1 MYRDVH
7 RKNKD
12 HGARAGSIMM
22 RALAILLVIT
32 TAATLPRVAL
42 AASDDR
48 RRTSILWRRGSIAV
62 GDDALVSPSGD
73 FSCGFHPVATN
84 AYVFAVWFTASAD
97 PRTLAW
103 AANRDA
109 PVNGM
114 GSRAEL
120 LVDGTLVLRDF
131 DGLATWSTN
140 TSGTGADRAQLL
152 DTGNLV
158 VSDATGRTLWQSFD
172 WPTDTLL
179 PGQLITRRARLVS
192 AKARGSTSS
201 GYFSFYFD
209 NFNILNLVYDGPE
222 INMNYWP
229 DPFKTWVENKRTAFN
244 SSRLGRLDDRGRFSA
259 TDNLRFAAS
268 DMGAAGHVMRR
279 LTLDYDGNLR
289 VYSLDVAGGGV
300 WRATWAALSRQ
311 CSVHGICG
319 RYGVCAY
326 GLAGPACACPEGFEP
341 SDPGDWSKGCRRL
354 FDIQCGEDVFFAELA
369 NVDYWGFDKKFRQKA
384 TIDECRQLCI
394 DDCRCEAFAYKK
406 GGGGFCYTKV
416 SLWNGRS
423 SDPIQFMYF
432 KVPTRVEKKLNLSSV
447 LRLRFDGHD
456 CSTTQ
461 ERNAS
466 VGYSPSRHLKNYNG
480 SKIKFVYLYSF
491 LGGLFVVEAVVIIAG
506 YLFVFRADPAAVQ
519 RVHDDGY
526 TLAMSHFRKF
536 TYDELSSATCNFGE
550 ELGRGASGAVYKGVL
565 DDGRD
570 VAVSRLVEVTTPQA
584 EEVFRSELSVIGRI
598 NHMNLVRI
606 WGFFSERS
614 HRLLVSEYVEN
625 GSLAKALFGGEPA
638 LGWPSRYKIAVG
650 VAKGLA
656 YLHHEC
662 LEWILH
668 CDMKPENVLLDADLE
683 PKITGFGLV
692 KLLSRED
699 DACGKAPSP
708 VQLGTRGHVAPEWAL
723 SLPITGKADV
733 YSFGVVLLELL
744 RGQRVSE
751 WAAVE
756 GVPGGDQQARVN
768 LQEIVAWFQDQTLEC
783 QGDRSAPWLEEFV
796 DARLLGDFNRLQ
808 AAVMLE
814 VAGSCVEDDPS
825 RRPNMNAVAQKLLSA
840 QDVVGSVSLRRVC
853 PVPSQGISSLHFV

>member
-1 MYRDVH
+1 
-7 RKNKD
+7 
-12 HGARAGSIMM
+12 M
-22 RALAILLVIT
+22 RVLAILLVIT
-32 TAATLPRVAL
+32 TAATLPHVAP
-42 AASDDR
+42 AASDDQR
-48 RRTSILWRRGSIAV
+48 PTSILWRRGSIAV

-73 FSCGFHPVATN
+73 FSCGFHRVATN
-84 AYVFAVWFTASAD
+84 AYVFAVWFTVSAD
-97 PRTLAW
+97 PPTLAW

-131 DGLATWSTN
+131 DGMAVWSTN

-158 VSDATGRTLWQSFD
+158 VSDAAGRTLWQSFD

-201 GYFSFYFD
+201 GYYSFYFD

-229 DPFKTWVENKRTAFN
+229 NPFKTWVENKRTAFN
-244 SSRLGRLDDRGRFSA
+244 SSRLGSLDDRGRFSA
-259 TDNLRFAAS
+259 SDNLRFAVS
-268 DMGAAGHVMRR
+268 DMGTTGHVMRR

-289 VYSLDVAGGGV
+289 AYSLDAAGGGA
-300 WRATWAALSRQ
+300 WRITWAALGRQ

-326 GLAGPACACPEGFEP
+326 GPAGPACACPEGFVP

-384 TIDECRQLCI
+384 TIDECQQLCI

-406 GGGGFCYTKV
+406 GGGGLCYTKV

-423 SDPIQFMYF
+423 SDPIQFTYF
-432 KVPTRVEKKLNLSSV
+432 KVPTRVEKKLNLSSM

-456 CSTTQ
+456 CSTATTQ

-466 VGYSPSRHLKNYNG
+466 VGYLPSRHLKNFSG

-491 LGGLFVVEAVVIIAG
+491 IGGLFVVEAVVIIAG
-506 YLFVFRADPAAVQ
+506 YLLVFRADQAAVQ
-519 RVHDDGY
+519 HVHDDGY

-536 TYDELSSATCNFGE
+536 AYDELSIATCDFGE
-550 ELGRGASGAVYKGVL
+550 ELGRGASGAAYKGVL

-570 VAVSRLVEVTTPQA
+570 VAVTRLMEATTPQA

-606 WGFFSERS
+606 WGFCSERS

-668 CDMKPENVLLDADLE
+668 CDIKPENVLLDADLE

-692 KLLSRED
+692 KLLSREE
-699 DACGKAPSP
+699 DACGSKAPSR
-708 VQLGTRGHVAPEWAL
+708 VQGTRGYVAPEWAL

-751 WAAVE
+751 WAVVD
-756 GVPGGDQQARVN
+756 GVVAGDEEVARVD
-768 LQEIVAWFQDQTLEC
+768 LQQIVAWFQDQTLEC
-783 QGDRSAPWLEEFV
+783 QGDQSAPAPWLEEFV
-796 DARLLGDFNRLQ
+796 DARLLGDFDRLQ
-808 AAVMLE
+808 AAAMLE
-814 VAGSCVEDDPS
+814 VAVSCVEGDPS
-825 RRPNMNAVAQKLLSA
+825 RRPSMNAVAQKLLST
-840 QDVVGSVSLRRVC
+840 QDAVGSASLRRVC
-853 PVPSQGISSLHFV
+853 PVPSHGRINSLRFI

>member
-1 MYRDVH
+1 
-7 RKNKD
+7 
-12 HGARAGSIMM
+12 M

-32 TAATLPRVAL
+32 IAATLPRVAL
-42 AASDDR
+42 AASDDQ
-48 RRTSILWRRGSIAV
+48 RRTSILWRGGSIAV

-73 FSCGFHPVATN
+73 FSCGFHRVASN

-97 PRTLAW
+97 PPTLAW
-103 AANRDA
+103 TANRDA

-120 LVDGTLVLRDF
+120 LRDGTLVLRDF

-179 PGQLITRRARLVS
+179 PGQLITRHARLVS
-192 AKARGSTSS
+192 AKARGSTYS
-201 GYFSFYFD
+201 GYYSFYFD

-229 DPFKTWVENKRTAFN
+229 SPFKTWVENKRT
-244 SSRLGRLDDRGRFSA
+244 
-259 TDNLRFAAS
+259 
-268 DMGAAGHVMRR
+268 
-279 LTLDYDGNLR
+279 
-289 VYSLDVAGGGV
+289 
-300 WRATWAALSRQ
+300 

-326 GLAGPACACPEGFEP
+326 GPAGPACACPEGFEP

-406 GGGGFCYTKV
+406 GGPGFCYTKA

-423 SDPIQFMYF
+423 ADPIQFTYF

-456 CSTTQ
+456 CGTAQ
-461 ERNAS
+461 ERNAT
-466 VGYSPSRHLKNYNG
+466 VGYSPSRHLKNFSG

-491 LGGLFVVEAVVIIAG
+491 MGGLFVVEAVVIIAG

-536 TYDELSSATCNFGE
+536 AYDELSSATSDFGE
-550 ELGRGASGAVYKGVL
+550 ELWRGASGAVYKGVL

-570 VAVSRLVEVTTPQA
+570 VAVTRLVEVTTPQA

-606 WGFFSERS
+606 WGFCSERS

-668 CDMKPENVLLDADLE
+668 CDMKPENVLLDADQE

-692 KLLSRED
+692 KLLNREE
-699 DACGKAPSP
+699 DACGQAPSR
-708 VQLGTRGHVAPEWAL
+708 VQGTRGYVAPEWAL

-751 WAAVE
+751 WAALE
-756 GVPGGDQQARVN
+756 GVPGDDEEEARVD

-783 QGDRSAPWLEEFV
+783 QGERSASAPWLEEFV
-796 DARLLGDFNRLQ
+796 DARLLGDFNRSQ
-808 AAVMLE
+808 ATVMLE
-814 VAGSCVEDDPS
+814 VAVSCVDDDPS
-825 RRPNMNAVAQKLLSA
+825 RRPSMNAVVQKLLSA
-840 QDVVGSVSLRRVC
+840 QDVVGSASLRRVC
-853 PVPSQGISSLHFV
+853 PVPAHGISSLHFV

>member
-1 MYRDVH
+1 MAATAPKHNVNGVDQHKNSTSLALVHMYRDVH

-244 SSRLGRLDDRGRFSA
+244 SSPLGRPDDRRPLRA

-311 CSVHGICG
+311 CSVHGIGG

-326 GLAGPACACPEGFEP
+326 GRAGPACACPEGFEP

-406 GGGGFCYTKV
+406 GGGGFCYT
-416 SLWNGRS
+416 
-423 SDPIQFMYF
+423 
-432 KVPTRVEKKLNLSSV
+432 
-447 LRLRFDGHD
+447 
-456 CSTTQ
+456 
-461 ERNAS
+461 
-466 VGYSPSRHLKNYNG
+466 
-480 SKIKFVYLYSF
+480 
-491 LGGLFVVEAVVIIAG
+491 
-506 YLFVFRADPAAVQ
+506 
-519 RVHDDGY
+519 
-526 TLAMSHFRKF
+526 
-536 TYDELSSATCNFGE
+536 
-550 ELGRGASGAVYKGVL
+550 
-565 DDGRD
+565 
-570 VAVSRLVEVTTPQA
+570 
-584 EEVFRSELSVIGRI
+584 
-598 NHMNLVRI
+598 
-606 WGFFSERS
+606 
-614 HRLLVSEYVEN
+614 
-625 GSLAKALFGGEPA
+625 
-638 LGWPSRYKIAVG
+638 KIAVG

>member
-1 MYRDVH
+1 MAATAPKHNVNGVDQHKNSTSLALVHMYRDVH

-268 DMGAAGHVMRR
+268 DMGAAGHIMRR

-406 GGGGFCYTKV
+406 GGGGFCYT
-416 SLWNGRS
+416 
-423 SDPIQFMYF
+423 
-432 KVPTRVEKKLNLSSV
+432 
-447 LRLRFDGHD
+447 
-456 CSTTQ
+456 
-461 ERNAS
+461 
-466 VGYSPSRHLKNYNG
+466 
-480 SKIKFVYLYSF
+480 
-491 LGGLFVVEAVVIIAG
+491 
-506 YLFVFRADPAAVQ
+506 
-519 RVHDDGY
+519 
-526 TLAMSHFRKF
+526 
-536 TYDELSSATCNFGE
+536 
-550 ELGRGASGAVYKGVL
+550 
-565 DDGRD
+565 
-570 VAVSRLVEVTTPQA
+570 
-584 EEVFRSELSVIGRI
+584 
-598 NHMNLVRI
+598 
-606 WGFFSERS
+606 
-614 HRLLVSEYVEN
+614 
-625 GSLAKALFGGEPA
+625 
-638 LGWPSRYKIAVG
+638 KIAVG